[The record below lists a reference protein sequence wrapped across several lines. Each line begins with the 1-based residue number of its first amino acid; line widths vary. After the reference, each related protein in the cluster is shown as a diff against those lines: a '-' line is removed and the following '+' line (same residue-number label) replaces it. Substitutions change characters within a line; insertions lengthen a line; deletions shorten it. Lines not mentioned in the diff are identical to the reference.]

1 MGQVGLWGIFDNLP
15 HRAIVTEEQA
25 VGMGMLLDLVD
36 AAWAEALGCS
46 ASLLDASG
54 PHLVPG
60 GPGLA
65 GYAGVYVARLGGSV
79 LVYTPPTHEAAARQ
93 VLSAAA
99 PEDVFSAEFCLKIAG
114 PQGQVVLG
122 PSWHGFVDVAHF
134 QAAEGAAGE
143 RVERDDPELEQLRQA
158 CGEKEWSEAGFA
170 DPEGLVYGLRQ
181 DGQMVAAGNM
191 TEYRGMPAD
200 VGVITHPGFRGRGL
214 ARRVVSHMTAEQLP
228 TAGIVRYRALQT
240 NLPSLAVASSLGFVG
255 RGENLAI
262 RLKVA

>member
-1 MGQVGLWGIFDNLP
+1 MFGEPARRV
-15 HRAIVTEEQA
+15 
-25 VGMGMLLDLVD
+25 
-36 AAWAEALGCS
+36 WA
-46 ASLLDASG
+46 
-54 PHLVPG
+54 PFRPRR
-60 GPGLA
+60 PGLGRLRGCVHGLPWWLGA
-65 GYAGVYVARLGGSV
+65 GLHPSHARG
-79 LVYTPPTHEAAARQ
+79 TTHEAAARQ

-143 RVERDDPELEQLRQA
+143 RVEREDPELEQLRQA
-158 CGEKEWSEAGFA
+158 CGEKEWSEAGFS
-170 DPEGLVYGLRQ
+170 DTEGLVYGLRQ

-200 VGVITHPGFRGRGL
+200 VGVITHPGFRGKGL

-240 NLPSLAVASSLGFVG
+240 NQPSLAVASSLGFVA